1 MSLSFKFLISLN
13 VKKIFCVLYGERK
26 MVLSCG
32 KRRLLPYTGP
42 EQCRFLVRRW
52 GLRSSCPPHTRS
64 IYCLDIS
71 QVQLSLL
78 KLHLCSIL
86 YGTANIGYKFSSDTK
101 VNFPS
106 THSFGFYL
114 FFLYLSNCFPLIPKI
129 HIFGRHC
136 KFHSLI

>member
-52 GLRSSCPPHTRS
+52 GLRSSCPPIQEVYT
-64 IYCLDIS
+64 
-71 QVQLSLL
+71 VQIFL
-78 KLHLCSIL
+78 
-86 YGTANIGYKFSSDTK
+86 KFSSLSLNSIFVVSYMELPTQVINSAVIQKLTFRLLTPLGFIYFFSIYQIAFPLYQRYIYLEDT
-101 VNFPS
+101 VNF
-106 THSFGFYL
+106 TH
-114 FFLYLSNCFPLIPKI
+114 
-129 HIFGRHC
+129 
-136 KFHSLI
+136 